1 VLKDL
6 LTAALC
12 CAGAGLADPGAAQT
26 YPERPIRFIV
36 PFPPGGGT
44 DAFARTVAAKLTEA
58 WGQQVIIDNRGGAQ
72 GNIGTALG
80 AKAAPDGYTITLAF
94 VGSLSTN
101 PHLYANPGFDP
112 RRDFT
117 AVSRGTDENWLLVV
131 HPSVPVNSA
140 KELAALANQQPGKLS
155 YASPSST
162 GQLLAELFKV
172 TTNSNIVHVP
182 YKGAGPA
189 TVDLVAG
196 HVQVMFPNPT
206 GPMPHIKS
214 GRLRALMVVGPT
226 RIDEL
231 PDVPPAAE
239 AGYPELNLTG
249 WYGIVAPAATPR
261 AIIAKLNSGVV
272 AVLTSPDVVKRMR
285 AVGQHPSPSTP
296 EEFNEQIRT
305 DLERW
310 GKIVR
315 ATGAKVE

>member
-1 VLKDL
+1 MA
-6 LTAALC
+6 AALC
-12 CAGAGLADPGAAQT
+12 CGGIALTGLAAAQS
-26 YPERPIRFIV
+26 YPNRPIRFII

-44 DAFARTVAAKLTEA
+44 DTFARMVASKLTEA
-58 WGQQVIIDNRGGAQ
+58 WGQPVIIDNRGGAQ

-80 AKAAPDGYTITLAF
+80 AKAVPDGYTITLAF
-94 VGSLSTN
+94 VGTLSTN
-101 PHLYANPGFDP
+101 PHLYSNPGFDT

-117 AVSRGTDENWLLVV
+117 AVSRGTDENWLLVI
-131 HPSVPVNSA
+131 HPAVPVNSA
-140 KELAALANQQPGKLS
+140 KELATLAKQQPGKLS

-172 TTNSNIVHVP
+172 TTNSDIVHVP
-182 YKGAGPA
+182 YKGSGPA

-196 HVQVMFPNPT
+196 NVQLTFSSPT

-214 GRLRALMVVGPT
+214 GRLRALMVVGPK
-226 RIDEL
+226 RVDEL
-231 PDVPPAAE
+231 PDVPAAAE
-239 AGYPELNLTG
+239 AGFPDMNLTG

-261 AIIAKLNSGVV
+261 PIIVKLNIGVV
-272 AVLTSPDVVKRMR
+272 AALRSPDVVKRMR

-296 EEFNEQIRT
+296 EEFNDQIRN

-310 GKIVR
+310 GKIVK